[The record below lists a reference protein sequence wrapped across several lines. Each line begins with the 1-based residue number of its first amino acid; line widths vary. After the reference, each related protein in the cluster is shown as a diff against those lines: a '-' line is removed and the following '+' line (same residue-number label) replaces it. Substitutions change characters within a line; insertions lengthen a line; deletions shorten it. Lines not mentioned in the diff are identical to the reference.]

1 MTQRKKDP
9 SRPGRDLLCL
19 NLSRDLALSKVEQIR
34 LFRDAGFDGFF
45 AGWDDD
51 LIALREAAEK
61 YSMLFQSVHA
71 PFVGLDAIWRGD
83 GAEEMTR
90 SILDCVDGTADVGV
104 DLMVC
109 HAYIGFEIR
118 YPITERAID
127 CFRRI
132 VDRAGERGV
141 RVAFE
146 NTEGEEYLAALMGEF
161 SQTDHVG
168 FCFDSGHAMCYN
180 SGTDMLTLYG
190 DRLIA
195 THLND
200 NLGVSS
206 PDGVITWRDDL
217 HLLPFDGIADW
228 ETIARSIVKCGFGG
242 PLTFELKKSA
252 ARGKNGDLP
261 YSSVSDGE
269 YVAEAYSRAEA
280 FKKVIGFVD

>member
-19 NLSRDLALSKVEQIR
+19 NLSEDLALSKVEQIR
-34 LFRDAGFDGFF
+34 LFRDVGFDGFF
-45 AGWDDD
+45 AGWGDD
-51 LIALREAAEK
+51 LAALREAAEK

-71 PFVGLDAIWRGD
+71 PFSGLDALWRGD
-83 GAEEMTR
+83 GAEEMTK
-90 SILDCVDGTADVGV
+90 SILDCVDGTANAGV
-104 DLMVC
+104 DLMIC

-118 YPITERAID
+118 YPIAERGID

-141 RVAFE
+141 RIAFE

-161 SQTDHVG
+161 SLTDHVG
-168 FCFDSGHAMCYN
+168 FCFDSGHAICYN
-180 SGTDMLTLYG
+180 SGTDLLALYG
-190 DRLIA
+190 NRLIA

-217 HLLPFDGIADW
+217 HLLPFDGVANW
-228 ETIARSIVKCGFGG
+228 EKIARRIVKCWFCG

-252 ARGKNGDLP
+252 ARGKSGDLP
-261 YSSVSDGE
+261 YSSVSDEE
-269 YVAEAYSRAEA
+269 YVAEAYARAVRFGKMIKAVE
-280 FKKVIGFVD
+280 